1 MKGDVKD
8 SAVAKV
14 RIGFDGLVHKWY
26 RGPLAKERFENERR
40 VLRHLEKKQCPFVP
54 RLLKESEEELY
65 LMTSNCGAQAPTIS
79 EKKMDELFQELES
92 FDVRHNDKA
101 ARNVTYSPQLGRFC
115 LIDFE
120 FATILS
126 TGEGLE
132 VSDADE
138 EFQRLR
144 NAGEYSLDTRAEK
157 NA

>member
-14 RIGFDGLVHKWY
+14 HIGYDGLVHKWY

-40 VLRHLEKKQCPFVP
+40 VLRYLEKKQCLFVP
-54 RLLKESEEELY
+54 RLLEESEDELY
-65 LMTSNCGAQAPTIS
+65 LVTSNCGAQASTVS
-79 EKKMDELFQELES
+79 EKKAGELFEELES
-92 FDVRHNDKA
+92 FDVRHNDRA
-101 ARNVTYSPQLGRFC
+101 VRNVTYSPQLGRFC

-138 EFQRLR
+138 EFHRLR
-144 NAGEYSLDTRAEK
+144 AAGEYSLDTRAK
-157 NA
+157 RKS